1 MKNLYLSIIS
11 IFVSFSML
19 AQTPQGMS
27 YQAVVRD
34 GSGALVTNQSVGMAI
49 SILQGSSLGT
59 TKYAETHTITTN
71 ANGLVSLEIGKG
83 TVIQGSLST
92 IDWGSGPYF
101 VKTETDPNG
110 GSNYTISGTSELL
123 SVPFALHAKA
133 AETYTE
139 TDPLFSSSLA
149 SGITAADTA
158 NWNSSGSG
166 GGGPESDPIFS
177 SSVAGGITAIDT
189 INWNLYNS
197 SPASGITAAD
207 INYWNDTSST
217 GGGGGGPETD
227 PIFSQSPAGGI
238 TTADINYWNDTSS
251 TGGGGGG
258 PETDPIFSNS
268 LASGIT
274 AADTTYWN
282 DKVDFSELGFGWN
295 VNSDGDAYTFKNVGI
310 GYDFPYSRLDL
321 YDTLSSTP
329 NFTYNNTDFDF
340 TLFIDAISGN
350 NPNNVYAGTL
360 AKINGT
366 AGQNAGLF
374 GLSDGINSSQQ
385 NCGVY
390 GEAVNAFQNYGVW
403 GKAVQINFD
412 PSSTNIGIGGEA
424 ANSGFSNIGVW
435 ANAVGGLVVNS
446 ANNFGVYADVDNYTD
461 GANYGVY
468 ARTTGAS
475 GSSTGSFNYA
485 IYGDVSDAPFSNTWA
500 GYFNGD
506 VQVMGT
512 LYQTSDRKFKTN
524 ISKLTEATSVLRQ
537 LKPVEYDYKEK
548 YTEKGINLPKGHQY
562 GFIAQDLEKVLPNSV
577 ASSTIHLNQDRKPG
591 EENEFEEFLGVNYIS
606 IIPILTQALKEQDD
620 RILELE
626 KKILELEKKKK

>member
-11 IFVSFSML
+11 IFVSFSMV

-149 SGITAADTA
+149 SD
-158 NWNSSGSG
+158 
-166 GGGPESDPIFS
+166 
-177 SSVAGGITAIDT
+177 ITAIDI

-207 INYWNDTSST
+207 INNWNDTSST
-217 GGGGGGPETD
+217 
-227 PIFSQSPAGGI
+227 
-238 TTADINYWNDTSS
+238 
-251 TGGGGGG
+251 GGG

-282 DKVDFSELGFGWN
+282 DKVDFSELGFGWKE
-295 VNSDGDAYTFKNVGI
+295 NSNGDAYTYKDVAI
-310 GYDFPYSRLDL
+310 GYNFPFSRLDL
-321 YDTLSSTP
+321 YDTLSPTP

-366 AGQNAGLF
+366 AGQNAGLL

-385 NCGVY
+385 NCGVF

-412 PSSTNIGIGGEA
+412 PLSTNIGIGGEA

-485 IYGDVSDAPFSNTWA
+485 IYGDVSGAPFSNTWA

-626 KKILELEKKKK
+626 KKKK

>member
-238 TTADINYWNDTSS
+238 TTADINYWNDTSFI
-251 TGGGGGG
+251 
-258 PETDPIFSNS
+258 PESDPIFSNS

-310 GYDFPYSRLDL
+310 GYDFPLSRLDL
-321 YDTLSSTP
+321 YDTLSTSPTY
-329 NFTYNNTDFDF
+329 TYNNIPFDF
-340 TLFIDAISGN
+340 TLYIDAISGN
-350 NPNNVYAGTL
+350 TVGNLYAGTFATIHGSAGTNVGL
-360 AKINGT
+360 A
-366 AGQNAGLF
+366 
-374 GLSDGINSSQQ
+374 GLSDGDNPQEENVGI
-385 NCGVY
+385 Y
-390 GEAVNAFQNYGVW
+390 GSAVNADFNYGVW
-403 GKAVQINFD
+403 GNADQVNFN
-412 PSSTNIGIGGEA
+412 P
-424 ANSGFSNIGVW
+424 NSSNIGTGGNASNSEFANTGVW
-435 ANAVGGLVVNS
+435 ARATGGIVLNA
-446 ANNFGVYADVDNYTD
+446 ANNFGCYGEATNITTGVGT
-461 GANYGVY
+461 NYGVY
-468 ARTTGAS
+468 GKADGAS
-475 GSSTGSFNYA
+475 VGANNYGVFG
-485 IYGDVSDAPFSNTWA
+485 ISLNSA
-500 GYFNGD
+500 GYGVYANGD
-506 VQVMGT
+506 LGHSGGIFQS
-512 LYQTSDRKFKTN
+512 SDRKLKTN
-524 ISKLTEATSVLRQ
+524 VSKLSDASSILRQ

-548 YTEKGINLPKGHQY
+548 YTEKGLNLPKGHQF
-562 GFIAQDLEKVLPNSV
+562 GFIAQDLQKVLPNIV
-577 ASSTIHLNQDRKPG
+577 KDTRIHLNPDRKKG

>member
-1 MKNLYLSIIS
+1 MKNLYLSILS
-11 IFVSFSML
+11 LFLSTSLL

-27 YQAVVRD
+27 YQAVLRD
-34 GSGALVTNQSVGMAI
+34 ASGNLLTNQTVGMAI
-49 SILQGSSLGT
+49 SILQGSALGT

-71 ANGLVSLEIGKG
+71 PNGLVSLEIGKG
-83 TVIQGSLST
+83 TVVQGSLSS

-101 VKTETDPNG
+101 VKTDTDPNG
-110 GSNYTISGTSELL
+110 GSNYSISGTSELL

-166 GGGPESDPIFS
+166 SGGPETDPIFS
-177 SSVAGGITAIDT
+177 SS
-189 INWNLYNS
+189 L
-197 SPASGITAAD
+197 ASGITAAD
-207 INYWNDTSST
+207 TANWNSSGSGGGGPETDPIFSQSPASGITTADINNWNDTSST

-227 PIFSQSPAGGI
+227 PIFSSSVAG
-238 TTADINYWNDTSS
+238 A
-251 TGGGGGG
+251 
-258 PETDPIFSNS
+258 
-268 LASGIT
+268 IT
-274 AADTTYWN
+274 AADTTYWGN
-282 DKVDFSELGFGWN
+282 KVDFSELGFKWN
-295 VNSDGDAYTFKNVGI
+295 INSNGDAYTFKDVGI

-321 YDTLSSTP
+321 YDTLSVSPTY
-329 NFTYNNTDFDF
+329 TYNNIPFDF
-340 TLFIDAISGN
+340 TLFIDAVTIGN
-350 NPNNVYAGTL
+350 NPFNGYAGTF

-366 AGQNAGLF
+366 AGQNAGLL
-374 GLSDGINSSQQ
+374 GLSDGVNPQQNSVGGQ

-390 GEAVNAFQNYGVW
+390 GEAVNAYQNYGVW
-403 GKAVQINFD
+403 GKAQQINFD
-412 PSSTNIGIGGEA
+412 PNSSNIGVGGTA
-424 ANSGFSNIGVW
+424 VNSGFSNIGAW
-435 ANAVGGLVVNS
+435 GRAVGSVVINQ
-446 ANNFGVYADVDNYTD
+446 ANNFGIYAEANNFTQ
-461 GANYGVY
+461 GANYGLY
-468 ARTTGAS
+468 AVAS
-475 GSSTGSFNYA
+475 GAIPAAQNYA
-485 IYGDVSDAPFSNTWA
+485 IYGFGGTSAWA

-506 VQVMGT
+506 VAVTGSVINP
-512 LYQTSDRKFKTN
+512 SDRKFKTN

-577 ASSTIHLNQDRKPG
+577 ASSTIHLNPDREKG
-591 EENEFEEFLGVNYIS
+591 EENEFEEFLGINYIS

-626 KKILELEKKKK
+626 KKILELEKKMK

>member
-166 GGGPESDPIFS
+166 SGGPETDPIFS
-177 SSVAGGITAIDT
+177 SS
-189 INWNLYNS
+189 L
-197 SPASGITAAD
+197 ASGITAAD
-207 INYWNDTSST
+207 TANWNSSGSGGGGPETDPIFSQSPASGITTADINNWNDTSST

-227 PIFSQSPAGGI
+227 PIFSSSVAG
-238 TTADINYWNDTSS
+238 A
-251 TGGGGGG
+251 
-258 PETDPIFSNS
+258 
-268 LASGIT
+268 IT
-274 AADTTYWN
+274 AADTTYWGN
-282 DKVDFSELGFGWN
+282 KVDFSELGFKWN
-295 VNSDGDAYTFKNVGI
+295 INSNGDAYTYKDVAI
-310 GYDFPYSRLDL
+310 GYNFPYSRLDL
-321 YDTLSSTP
+321 YDTLSPTP

-350 NPNNVYAGTL
+350 NPNNVYAGTF

-366 AGQNAGLF
+366 AGQNAGLL
-374 GLSDGINSSQQ
+374 GLSDGINSTQQ

-390 GEAVNAFQNYGVW
+390 GEAVNAFRNYGVW

-412 PSSTNIGIGGEA
+412 PSSTNFGIGGEA
-424 ANSGFSNIGVW
+424 ANSGFSNIGVS

-446 ANNFGVYADVDNYTD
+446 ANNFGVFAEVDNYTD

-468 ARTTGAS
+468 AKTTGAS
-475 GSSTGSFNYA
+475 GLSTGSYNYA
-485 IYGDVSDAPFSNTWA
+485 IYGDVSAAPFSNTWA

-506 VQVMGT
+506 VQVIGT

-626 KKILELEKKKK
+626 KKILELEKKMK

>member
-11 IFVSFSML
+11 FFVSFSML

-49 SILQGSSLGT
+49 SILQGSALGT

-83 TVIQGSLST
+83 TVVQGSLST

-110 GSNYTISGTSELL
+110 GSNYSISGTSELL

-166 GGGPESDPIFS
+166 GGGPETDPIFS
-177 SSVAGGITAIDT
+177 Q
-189 INWNLYNS
+189 
-197 SPASGITAAD
+197 SPASGITTAD
-207 INYWNDTSST
+207 INNWNDTSST

-227 PIFSQSPAGGI
+227 PIFLSSVAG
-238 TTADINYWNDTSS
+238 A
-251 TGGGGGG
+251 
-258 PETDPIFSNS
+258 
-268 LASGIT
+268 IT
-274 AADTTYWN
+274 ASDTTYWGN
-282 DKVDFSELGFGWN
+282 KVDFSELGFKWDI
-295 VNSDGDAYTFKNVGI
+295 NSNGDAYTFKDVGI

-321 YDTLSSTP
+321 YDTLSSSPTY
-329 NFTYNNTDFDF
+329 TYNNIPFDF
-340 TLFIDAISGN
+340 TLYIDAISGN
-350 NPNNVYAGTL
+350 TVGNLYAGTFASIHGSAGTNIGL
-360 AKINGT
+360 A
-366 AGQNAGLF
+366 
-374 GLSDGINSSQQ
+374 GLSDGDNPQEENVGI
-385 NCGVY
+385 Y
-390 GEAVNAFQNYGVW
+390 GSAVNADFNYGVW
-403 GKAVQINFD
+403 GNADQVNLN
-412 PSSTNIGIGGEA
+412 PNSSNIGTGGNA
-424 ANSGFSNIGVW
+424 SNSGFANTGVW
-435 ANAVGGLVVNS
+435 ARAVGGFVAND
-446 ANNFGVYADVDNYTD
+446 ANNFGCYAEATNISITGTNYGIYGKAD
-461 GANYGVY
+461 GALVGASNYGVY
-468 ARTTGAS
+468 GVS
-475 GSSTGSFNYA
+475 LNSLGFGVYA
-485 IYGDVSDAPFSNTWA
+485 
-500 GYFNGD
+500 NGD
-506 VQVMGT
+506 LGHSGGIF
-512 LYQTSDRKFKTN
+512 QTSDRKLKTN
-524 ISKLTEATSVLRQ
+524 VSKLSDASSILRQ

-548 YTEKGINLPKGHQY
+548 YTEKGLNLPKGHQF
-562 GFIAQDLEKVLPNSV
+562 GFIAQDLQKVLPNIV
-577 ASSTIHLNQDRKPG
+577 KDTRIHLNPDREKG

-626 KKILELEKKKK
+626 KKILELEKKMK

>member
-1 MKNLYLSIIS
+1 M
-11 IFVSFSML
+11 
-19 AQTPQGMS
+19 
-27 YQAVVRD
+27 
-34 GSGALVTNQSVGMAI
+34 
-49 SILQGSSLGT
+49 
-59 TKYAETHTITTN
+59 
-71 ANGLVSLEIGKG
+71 
-83 TVIQGSLST
+83 
-92 IDWGSGPYF
+92 
-101 VKTETDPNG
+101 
-110 GSNYTISGTSELL
+110 
-123 SVPFALHAKA
+123 
-133 AETYTE
+133 
-139 TDPLFSSSLA
+139 
-149 SGITAADTA
+149 
-158 NWNSSGSG
+158 
-166 GGGPESDPIFS
+166 
-177 SSVAGGITAIDT
+177 
-189 INWNLYNS
+189 
-197 SPASGITAAD
+197 
-207 INYWNDTSST
+207 
-217 GGGGGGPETD
+217 
-227 PIFSQSPAGGI
+227 
-238 TTADINYWNDTSS
+238 
-251 TGGGGGG
+251 
-258 PETDPIFSNS
+258 
-268 LASGIT
+268 ASGIT

-282 DKVDFSELGFGWN
+282 DKVDFSELGFKWDI
-295 VNSDGDAYTFKNVGI
+295 NSNGDAYTFKDVGI

-321 YDTLSSTP
+321 YDTLSSSPTY
-329 NFTYNNTDFDF
+329 TYNNIPFDF
-340 TLFIDAISGN
+340 TLYIDAISGN
-350 NPNNVYAGTL
+350 TVGNLYAGTF
-360 AKINGT
+360 ASIHGS
-366 AGQNAGLF
+366 AGQNAGLL

-385 NCGVY
+385 NCGVF

-412 PSSTNIGIGGEA
+412 PLSTNIGIGGEA

-435 ANAVGGLVVNS
+435 ARAVGGLVVNS

-475 GSSTGSFNYA
+475 GSSTGSLNYA
-485 IYGDVSDAPFSNTWA
+485 IYGDVSAAPFSNTWA

-506 VQVMGT
+506 VQVIGT